1 MIDRYSRKEMK
12 AIWTEA
18 NKYNAWLEVE
28 ILTVEAYAK
37 YGLIPTADAIKI
49 RGNAKFSVERI
60 LEIEESTKHDVVA
73 FTRAVSESLGE
84 EKKWVHYGLTSTDVC
99 DTAYGYQFKQANI
112 LLYDDIIK
120 IKKTLKTKAIEY
132 KDIPIIGRT
141 HGIHGEPTSLGL
153 KFALWYEEMNRNL
166 ERFEMARKQIEVG
179 KISGAVG
186 NFAHGE
192 LEIEEYVC
200 EHLGLDYS
208 KISTQVL
215 QRDRHAFYLSTLAL
229 IASSLEK
236 MAIEIRHWQRTEVQE
251 LSEYFSEGQKGS
263 SAMPHKRN
271 PIGSENITGCA
282 RVIRGYMLTAFE
294 NIPLWHE
301 RDISHS
307 APERII
313 MPDATILL
321 DYALNRFNK
330 ILSNILVFEDN
341 MMANINKTNGLI
353 YSQRVMLSL
362 INKGWSRE
370 KAYDVIQPLAMKSYK
385 ERISYKELLQAD
397 KQVSEIMNK
406 KELDELFTTDYYL
419 RNVDK
424 IFKRMGLIE

>member
-12 AIWTEA
+12 DIWSEE
-18 NKYNAWLEVE
+18 NKYKAWLEVE
-28 ILTVEAYAK
+28 ILTVEAYAH
-37 YGLIPTADAIKI
+37 YGMIPKEDAKAI
-49 RGNAKFSVERI
+49 REKACFTVDRI

-73 FTRAVSESLGE
+73 FTRAVSESLGD

-99 DTAYGYQFKQANI
+99 DTAYGYLFKQANKI
-112 LLYDDIIK
+112 LTKDLLK
-120 IKKTLKTKAIEY
+120 IRETLKAKALEY
-132 KDIPIIGRT
+132 KYIPIIGRT
-141 HGIHGEPTSLGL
+141 HGIHGEPTALGL
-153 KFALWYEEMNRNL
+153 KFALWFEEMNRNI
-166 ERFEMARKQIEVG
+166 ERFEMAKRQIEVG

-186 NFAHGE
+186 NFAHSR

-200 EHLGLDYS
+200 EHLGIDFA

-215 QRDRHAFYLSTLAL
+215 QRDRHAFYLSTLAI

-236 MAIEIRHWQRTEVQE
+236 MAVEVRHWQRTEVQE
-251 LSEYFSEGQKGS
+251 LSEFFSEGQKGS

-321 DYALNRFNK
+321 DYALNRFNN
-330 ILSNILVFEDN
+330 ILTNILVFEEN

-353 YSQRVMLSL
+353 YSQRVMLAL
-362 INKGWSRE
+362 IDKGWSRE
-370 KAYDVIQPLAMKSYK
+370 KAYDIIQPLAMKSYK
-385 ERISYKELLQAD
+385 EKISYKDLLAD
-397 KQVSEIMNK
+397 DNEIMSIINL
-406 KELDELFTTDYYL
+406 KELNELFNPGYYL
-419 RNVDK
+419 RNVDN
-424 IFKRMGLIE
+424 IYKRIGLAD

>member
-12 AIWTEA
+12 DIWSEE
-18 NKYNAWLEVE
+18 NKYKAWLEVE
-28 ILTVEAYAK
+28 ILTVEAYAH
-37 YGLIPTADAIKI
+37 YGMIPKEDAKAI
-49 RGNAKFSVERI
+49 RDKASFTVDRI

-73 FTRAVSESLGE
+73 FTRAVSESLGD

-99 DTAYGYQFKQANI
+99 DTAYGYLFKQANKI
-112 LLYDDIIK
+112 LTKDLLK
-120 IKKTLKTKAIEY
+120 IRETLKAKALEY
-132 KDIPIIGRT
+132 KYIPIIGRT
-141 HGIHGEPTSLGL
+141 HGIHGEPTALGL
-153 KFALWYEEMNRNL
+153 KFALWFEEMNRNV
-166 ERFEMARKQIEVG
+166 ERFEMAKRQIEVG

-186 NFAHGE
+186 NFAHSR

-200 EHLGLDYS
+200 EHLGIDFA

-215 QRDRHAFYLSTLAL
+215 QRDRHAFYLSTLAI
-229 IASSLEK
+229 IASCLEK
-236 MAIEIRHWQRTEVQE
+236 MAVEVRHWQRTEVQE
-251 LSEYFSEGQKGS
+251 LSEFFSEGQKGS

-321 DYALNRFNK
+321 DYALNRFNN
-330 ILSNILVFEDN
+330 ILTNILVFEEN

-353 YSQRVMLSL
+353 YSQRVMLAL
-362 INKGWSRE
+362 IDKGWSRE
-370 KAYDVIQPLAMKSYK
+370 KAYDIIQPLAMKSYK
-385 ERISYKELLQAD
+385 EKISYKDLLAD
-397 KQVSEIMNK
+397 DNEIMSIINL
-406 KELDELFTTDYYL
+406 KELNELFNPGYYL
-419 RNVDK
+419 RNVDN
-424 IFKRMGLIE
+424 IYKRIGLAD

>member
-12 AIWTEA
+12 AIWSEE
-18 NKYNAWLEVE
+18 NKYKAWLEVE
-28 ILTVEAYAK
+28 LLTVEAYAH
-37 YGLIPTADAIKI
+37 YGMIPKEDAKAI
-49 RGNAKFSVERI
+49 RDKACFTVDRI

-73 FTRAVSESLGE
+73 FTRAVSESLGD

-99 DTAYGYQFKQANI
+99 DTAYGYLFKQANKI
-112 LLYDDIIK
+112 LNKDLLK
-120 IKKTLKTKAIEY
+120 IRETLKNKALEY
-132 KDIPIIGRT
+132 KYIPIIGRT
-141 HGIHGEPTSLGL
+141 HGIHGEPTALGL
-153 KFALWYEEMNRNL
+153 KFALWFEEMNRNI
-166 ERFEMARKQIEVG
+166 ERFDMAKRQIEVG

-186 NFAHGE
+186 NFAHSR

-200 EHLGLDYS
+200 EHLGIDYA

-215 QRDRHAFYLSTLAL
+215 QRDRHAFYLSTLAI

-236 MAIEIRHWQRTEVQE
+236 MAVEVRHWQRTEVQE
-251 LSEYFSEGQKGS
+251 LSEFFSEGQKGS

-321 DYALNRFNK
+321 DYALNRFNN
-330 ILSNILVFEDN
+330 ILTNILVFEDN
-341 MMANINKTNGLI
+341 MMTNINKTNGLI

-362 INKGWSRE
+362 IDKGWSRE
-370 KAYDVIQPLAMKSYK
+370 KAYDIIQPLAMKSYK
-385 ERISYKELLQAD
+385 EKISYKDLLAAD
-397 KQVSEIMNK
+397 KEITSILNL
-406 KELDELFTTDYYL
+406 KELNELFNPGYYL
-419 RNVDK
+419 RNVDN
-424 IFKRMGLIE
+424 IYKRIGLVD

>member
-12 AIWTEA
+12 AIWSEE
-18 NKYNAWLEVE
+18 NKFKAWLEVE
-28 ILTVEAYAK
+28 ILTVEAYAH
-37 YGLIPTADAIKI
+37 YGMIPKDDAKAI
-49 RGNAKFSVERI
+49 RDKASFTVDRI
-60 LEIEESTKHDVVA
+60 LEIEETTKHDVVA
-73 FTRAVSESLGE
+73 FTRAVSESLGD

-99 DTAYGYQFKQANI
+99 DTAYGYLFKQANKI
-112 LLYDDIIK
+112 LTKDLLK
-120 IKKTLKTKAIEY
+120 LKETLKDKALEY
-132 KDIPIIGRT
+132 KYIPIIGRT
-141 HGIHGEPTSLGL
+141 HGIHGEPTALGL
-153 KFALWYEEMNRNL
+153 KFALWYEEMNRNI
-166 ERFEMARKQIEVG
+166 ERFELAKKQIEVG

-186 NFAHGE
+186 NFAHSR

-200 EHLGLDYS
+200 EHLGIDYA

-215 QRDRHAFYLSTLAL
+215 QRDRHAFYLSTLA
-229 IASSLEK
+229 IVASSLEK
-236 MAIEIRHWQRTEVQE
+236 MAVEVRHWQRTEVQE
-251 LSEYFSEGQKGS
+251 LSEFFSEGQKGS

-321 DYALNRFNK
+321 DYALNRFNN
-330 ILSNILVFEDN
+330 IITNILVFEEN
-341 MMANINKTNGLI
+341 MIANINKTNGLI
-353 YSQRVMLSL
+353 YSQRVMLAL

-370 KAYDVIQPLAMKSYK
+370 KAYDIIQPLAMKSYK
-385 ERISYKELLQAD
+385 EKISYKDLLTAD
-397 KQVSEIMNK
+397 NEVASILNQE
-406 KELDELFTTDYYL
+406 ELDELFNPGYYL
-419 RNVDK
+419 RNVNN
-424 IFKRMGLIE
+424 IYKRIGLIE

>member
-12 AIWTEA
+12 SIWSEE
-18 NKYNAWLEVE
+18 NKYKAWLEVE
-28 ILTVEAYAK
+28 LLTVEAYAH
-37 YGLIPTADAIKI
+37 YGLIPKEDAKAI
-49 RGNAKFSVERI
+49 RDNACFTVERI

-99 DTAYGYQFKQANI
+99 DTAYGYLFKQANKI
-112 LLYDDIIK
+112 LNKDLLK
-120 IKKTLKTKAIEY
+120 IRETLKTKALEY
-132 KDIPIIGRT
+132 KFIPIIGRT
-141 HGIHGEPTSLGL
+141 HGIHGEPTALGL
-153 KFALWYEEMNRNL
+153 KFALWYEEMNRNI
-166 ERFEMARKQIEVG
+166 ERFEMAKRQIEVG

-186 NFAHGE
+186 NFAHSR

-200 EHLGLDYS
+200 EHLGIDYA

-215 QRDRHAFYLSTLAL
+215 QRDRHAFYLSTLAI

-236 MAIEIRHWQRTEVQE
+236 MAVEVRHWQRTEVQE
-251 LSEYFSEGQKGS
+251 LSEFFSEGQKGS

-321 DYALNRFNK
+321 DYALYRFNN
-330 ILSNILVFEDN
+330 ILTNLLVFEDN
-341 MMANINKTNGLI
+341 MMANINNTNGLI
-353 YSQRVMLSL
+353 YSQRVMLTL
-362 INKGWSRE
+362 IDKGWSRE
-370 KAYDVIQPLAMKSYK
+370 KSYDIIQPLAMKSYK
-385 ERISYKELLQAD
+385 ENISYKELLAAD
-397 KQVSEIMNK
+397 EEISSILSL
-406 KELDELFTTDYYL
+406 KELNDLFNPGYYL
-419 RNVDK
+419 RNVDN
-424 IFKRMGLIE
+424 IYKRIGLVE

>member
-12 AIWTEA
+12 SIWSEE
-18 NKYNAWLEVE
+18 NKYKAWLEVE
-28 ILTVEAYAK
+28 LLTVEAYAH
-37 YGLIPTADAIKI
+37 YGLIPKEDAKAI
-49 RGNAKFSVERI
+49 RDNACFTVERI

-99 DTAYGYQFKQANI
+99 DTAYGYLFKQANKI
-112 LLYDDIIK
+112 LNKDLLK
-120 IKKTLKTKAIEY
+120 IKETLKTKALDY
-132 KDIPIIGRT
+132 KFIPIIGRT

-153 KFALWYEEMNRNL
+153 KFALWYEEMNRNI
-166 ERFEMARKQIEVG
+166 ERFEIAKRQIEVG

-186 NFAHGE
+186 NFAHSR

-200 EHLGLDYS
+200 EHLGIDYA

-215 QRDRHAFYLSTLAL
+215 QRDRHAFYLSTLAI

-236 MAIEIRHWQRTEVQE
+236 MAVEVRHWQRTEVQE
-251 LSEYFSEGQKGS
+251 LSEFFSEGQKGS

-321 DYALNRFNK
+321 DYALYRFNN
-330 ILSNILVFEDN
+330 ILTNLLVFEDN

-353 YSQRVMLSL
+353 YSQRVMLTL
-362 INKGWSRE
+362 IDKGWSRE
-370 KAYDVIQPLAMKSYK
+370 KSYDIIQPLAMKSYK
-385 ERISYKELLQAD
+385 ENISYKELLAAD
-397 KQVSEIMNK
+397 EEISSILSL
-406 KELDELFTTDYYL
+406 KELNDLFNPGYYL
-419 RNVDK
+419 RNVDN
-424 IFKRMGLIE
+424 IYKRIGLVE

>member
-12 AIWTEA
+12 AIWSEE
-18 NKYNAWLEVE
+18 NKFKAWLEVE
-28 ILTVEAYAK
+28 ILTVEAYAH
-37 YGLIPTADAIKI
+37 YGMIPKEDAKAI
-49 RGNAKFSVERI
+49 RDKACFTVDRI
-60 LEIEESTKHDVVA
+60 LEIEETTKHDVVA
-73 FTRAVSESLGE
+73 FTRAVSESLGD

-99 DTAYGYQFKQANI
+99 DTAYGYLFKQANKI
-112 LLYDDIIK
+112 LTKDLLRLK
-120 IKKTLKTKAIEY
+120 ETLKTKALEY
-132 KDIPIIGRT
+132 KYIPIIGRT
-141 HGIHGEPTSLGL
+141 HGIHGEPTALGL
-153 KFALWYEEMNRNL
+153 KFALWYEEMNRNI
-166 ERFEMARKQIEVG
+166 ERFEMAKRQIEVG

-186 NFAHGE
+186 NFAHSR

-200 EHLGLDYS
+200 EHLGIDYA

-215 QRDRHAFYLSTLAL
+215 QRDRHAFYLSTLAI

-236 MAIEIRHWQRTEVQE
+236 MAVEVRHWQRTEVQE
-251 LSEYFSEGQKGS
+251 LSEFFSEGQKGS

-321 DYALNRFNK
+321 DYALYRFNN
-330 ILSNILVFEDN
+330 ILTNILVFEEN

-353 YSQRVMLSL
+353 YSQRVMLAL

-370 KAYDVIQPLAMKSYK
+370 KAYDIIQPLAMKSFK
-385 ERISYKELLQAD
+385 EKISYKDLLAAD
-397 KQVSEIMNK
+397 KEVISILNQ
-406 KELDELFTTDYYL
+406 KELDELFNLEYYL
-419 RNVDK
+419 RNVNN
-424 IFKRMGLIE
+424 IYKRIGLVE

>member
-12 AIWTEA
+12 AIWSEE
-18 NKYNAWLEVE
+18 NKYKAWLEVE
-28 ILTVEAYAK
+28 ILTVEAYAH
-37 YGLIPTADAIKI
+37 YGMVPKEDAKAI
-49 RGNAKFSVERI
+49 RDKASFTVDRI

-73 FTRAVSESLGE
+73 FTRAVSESLGD

-99 DTAYGYQFKQANI
+99 DTAYGYLFKQANKI
-112 LLYDDIIK
+112 LTKDLLK
-120 IKKTLKTKAIEY
+120 IRETLKSKALEY
-132 KDIPIIGRT
+132 KYIPIIGRT
-141 HGIHGEPTSLGL
+141 HGIHGEPTALGL
-153 KFALWYEEMNRNL
+153 KFALWYEEMNRNI
-166 ERFEMARKQIEVG
+166 ERFEMAKRQIEVG

-186 NFAHGE
+186 NFAHSR

-200 EHLGLDYS
+200 EHLGIDYA

-215 QRDRHAFYLSTLAL
+215 QRDRHAFYLSTLAI

-236 MAIEIRHWQRTEVQE
+236 MAVEVRHWQRTEVQE
-251 LSEYFSEGQKGS
+251 LSEFFSEGQKGS

-321 DYALNRFNK
+321 DYALNRFNN
-330 ILSNILVFEDN
+330 ILTNILVFEDN

-353 YSQRVMLSL
+353 YSQRVMLAL

-370 KAYDVIQPLAMKSYK
+370 KAYDIIQPLAMKSYK
-385 ERISYKELLQAD
+385 EKISYKDLLSTDKDVASILNQEEL
-397 KQVSEIMNK
+397 E
-406 KELDELFTTDYYL
+406 ELFNPGYYL
-419 RNVDK
+419 RNVNN
-424 IFKRMGLIE
+424 IYKRIGLIE

>member
-12 AIWTEA
+12 AIWSEE
-18 NKYNAWLEVE
+18 NKYKAWLEVE
-28 ILTVEAYAK
+28 LLTVEAYAH
-37 YGLIPTADAIKI
+37 YGMIPKGDAQAI
-49 RGNAKFSVERI
+49 REKASFTVDRI

-99 DTAYGYQFKQANI
+99 DTAYGFLFKQANKI
-112 LLYDDIIK
+112 LSKDLLK
-120 IKKTLKTKAIEY
+120 IRETLKEKALEY
-132 KDIPIIGRT
+132 KYIPIIGRT
-141 HGIHGEPTSLGL
+141 HGIHGEPTALGL
-153 KFALWYEEMNRNL
+153 KFALWFEEINRNI
-166 ERFEMARKQIEVG
+166 ERFEMAKRQIEVG

-186 NFAHGE
+186 NFAHSR

-200 EHLGLDYS
+200 KHLGIDYA

-215 QRDRHAFYLSTLAL
+215 QRDRHAFYLSTLAI

-236 MAIEIRHWQRTEVQE
+236 MAVEIRHWQRTEVQE
-251 LSEYFSEGQKGS
+251 LSEFFSEGQKGS

-321 DYALNRFNK
+321 DYALNRFNN
-330 ILSNILVFEDN
+330 ILTNILVFEEN
-341 MMANINKTNGLI
+341 IMANINKTNGLI
-353 YSQRVMLSL
+353 YSQRVMLAL
-362 INKGWSRE
+362 IDKGWSRE
-370 KAYDVIQPLAMKSYK
+370 KAYDIIQPLAMKSYK
-385 ERISYKELLQAD
+385 EKISYKDLLAAD
-397 KQVSEIMNK
+397 GEISSIINL
-406 KELDELFTTDYYL
+406 KELNELFNPGYYL
-419 RNVDK
+419 RNVDN
-424 IFKRMGLIE
+424 IYKRLGLVE

>member
-12 AIWTEA
+12 SIWSEE
-18 NKYNAWLEVE
+18 NKYKAWLEVE
-28 ILTVEAYAK
+28 LLTVEAYAH
-37 YGLIPTADAIKI
+37 YGLIPKEDAKAI
-49 RGNAKFSVERI
+49 RDNACFTVERI

-99 DTAYGYQFKQANI
+99 DTAYGYLFKQANKI
-112 LLYDDIIK
+112 LNKDLLK
-120 IKKTLKTKAIEY
+120 IKETLKTKALDY
-132 KDIPIIGRT
+132 KFIPIIGRT

-153 KFALWYEEMNRNL
+153 KFALWYEEMNRNI
-166 ERFEMARKQIEVG
+166 ERFEMAKRQIEVG

-186 NFAHGE
+186 NFAHSR

-200 EHLGLDYS
+200 EHLGIDYA

-215 QRDRHAFYLSTLAL
+215 QRDRHAFYLSTLAI

-236 MAIEIRHWQRTEVQE
+236 MAVEVRHWQRTEVQE
-251 LSEYFSEGQKGS
+251 LSEFFSEGQKGS

-321 DYALNRFNK
+321 DYALYRFNN
-330 ILSNILVFEDN
+330 ILTNLLVFEDN

-353 YSQRVMLSL
+353 YSQRVMLTL
-362 INKGWSRE
+362 IDKGWSRE

-385 ERISYKELLQAD
+385 ENISYNELLAADEEISSILSLKELND
-397 KQVSEIMNK
+397 
-406 KELDELFTTDYYL
+406 LFNPGYYL
-419 RNVDK
+419 RNVDN
-424 IFKRMGLIE
+424 IYKRIGLVE

>member
-1 MIDRYSRKEMK
+1 M
-12 AIWTEA
+12 
-18 NKYNAWLEVE
+18 
-28 ILTVEAYAK
+28 TVEAYAH
-37 YGLIPTADAIKI
+37 YGMIPKEDAKAI
-49 RGNAKFSVERI
+49 RDKACFTVDRI
-60 LEIEESTKHDVVA
+60 LEIEETTKHDVVA
-73 FTRAVSESLGE
+73 FTRAVSESLGD

-99 DTAYGYQFKQANI
+99 DTAYGYLFKQANKI
-112 LLYDDIIK
+112 LTKDLLRLK
-120 IKKTLKTKAIEY
+120 ETLKTKALEY
-132 KDIPIIGRT
+132 KYIPIIGRT
-141 HGIHGEPTSLGL
+141 HGIHGEPTALGL
-153 KFALWYEEMNRNL
+153 KFALWYEEMNRNI
-166 ERFEMARKQIEVG
+166 ERFEMAKRQIEVG

-186 NFAHGE
+186 NFAHSR

-200 EHLGLDYS
+200 EHLGIDYA

-215 QRDRHAFYLSTLAL
+215 QRDRHAFYLSTLAI

-236 MAIEIRHWQRTEVQE
+236 MAVEVRHWQRTEVQE
-251 LSEYFSEGQKGS
+251 LSEFFSEGQKGS

-321 DYALNRFNK
+321 DYALYRFNN
-330 ILSNILVFEDN
+330 ILTNILVFEEN

-353 YSQRVMLSL
+353 YSQRVMLAL

-370 KAYDVIQPLAMKSYK
+370 KAYDIIQPLAMKSFK
-385 ERISYKELLQAD
+385 EKISYKDLLAAD
-397 KQVSEIMNK
+397 KEVISILNQ
-406 KELDELFTTDYYL
+406 KELDELFNLEYYL
-419 RNVDK
+419 RNVNN
-424 IFKRMGLIE
+424 IYKRIGLVE

>member
-12 AIWTEA
+12 DIWSEE
-18 NKYNAWLEVE
+18 NKYKAWLEVE
-28 ILTVEAYAK
+28 ILTVEAYAH
-37 YGLIPTADAIKI
+37 YGMIPKEDAKAI
-49 RGNAKFSVERI
+49 REKACFTVDRI

-73 FTRAVSESLGE
+73 FTRAVSESLGD

-99 DTAYGYQFKQANI
+99 DTAYGYLFKQANKI
-112 LLYDDIIK
+112 LTKDLLK
-120 IKKTLKTKAIEY
+120 IRETLKAKALEY
-132 KDIPIIGRT
+132 KYIPIIGRT
-141 HGIHGEPTSLGL
+141 HGIHGEPTALGL
-153 KFALWYEEMNRNL
+153 KFALWFEEMNRNI
-166 ERFEMARKQIEVG
+166 ERFEMAKRQIEVG

-186 NFAHGE
+186 NFAHSR

-200 EHLGLDYS
+200 EHLGIDFA

-215 QRDRHAFYLSTLAL
+215 QRDRHAFYLSTLAI

-236 MAIEIRHWQRTEVQE
+236 MAVEVRHWQRTEVQE
-251 LSEYFSEGQKGS
+251 LSEFFSEGQKGS

-321 DYALNRFNK
+321 DYALNRFNN
-330 ILSNILVFEDN
+330 ILTNILVFEEN

-353 YSQRVMLSL
+353 YSQRVMLAL
-362 INKGWSRE
+362 IDKGWSRE
-370 KAYDVIQPLAMKSYK
+370 KAYDIIQPLAMKSYK
-385 ERISYKELLQAD
+385 EKISYKDLLAD
-397 KQVSEIMNK
+397 DKEIMSIINL
-406 KELDELFTTDYYL
+406 KELNELFNPGYYL
-419 RNVDK
+419 RNVDN
-424 IFKRMGLIE
+424 IYKRIGLAD

>member
-12 AIWTEA
+12 AIWSEE
-18 NKYNAWLEVE
+18 NKYKAWLEVE
-28 ILTVEAYAK
+28 LLTVEAYAH
-37 YGLIPTADAIKI
+37 YGMIPKEDAKAI
-49 RGNAKFSVERI
+49 RDKACFTVDRI

-73 FTRAVSESLGE
+73 FTRAVSESLGD

-99 DTAYGYQFKQANI
+99 DTAYGYLFKQANKI
-112 LLYDDIIK
+112 LNKDLLK
-120 IKKTLKTKAIEY
+120 IRETLKNKALEY
-132 KDIPIIGRT
+132 KYIPIIGRT
-141 HGIHGEPTSLGL
+141 HGIHGEPTALGL
-153 KFALWYEEMNRNL
+153 KFALWFEEMNRNI
-166 ERFEMARKQIEVG
+166 ERFDMAKRQIEVG

-186 NFAHGE
+186 NFAHSR

-200 EHLGLDYS
+200 EHLGIDYA

-215 QRDRHAFYLSTLAL
+215 QRDRHAFYLSTLAI

-236 MAIEIRHWQRTEVQE
+236 MAVEVRHWQRTEVQE
-251 LSEYFSEGQKGS
+251 LSEFFSEGQKGS

-321 DYALNRFNK
+321 DYALNRFNN
-330 ILSNILVFEDN
+330 ILTNILVFEDN
-341 MMANINKTNGLI
+341 MMTNINKTNGLI

-362 INKGWSRE
+362 IDKGWSRE
-370 KAYDVIQPLAMKSYK
+370 KAYDIIQPLAMKSYK
-385 ERISYKELLQAD
+385 EKISYRDLLAADKEITSILNLKEL
-397 KQVSEIMNK
+397 N
-406 KELDELFTTDYYL
+406 ELFNPGYYL
-419 RNVDK
+419 RNVDN
-424 IFKRMGLIE
+424 IYKRIGLVD

>member
-1 MIDRYSRKEMK
+1 MIDRYSRREMK
-12 AIWTEA
+12 SIWSEE
-18 NKYNAWLEVE
+18 NKYKAWLEVE
-28 ILTVEAYAK
+28 LLTVEAYAH
-37 YGLIPTADAIKI
+37 YGLIPKEDAKAI
-49 RGNAKFSVERI
+49 RDKACFTVERI

-99 DTAYGYQFKQANI
+99 DTAYGYLFKQANKI
-112 LLYDDIIK
+112 LKNDLLK
-120 IKKTLKTKAIEY
+120 IRETLKNKALEY
-132 KDIPIIGRT
+132 KFIPIIGRT

-153 KFALWYEEMNRNL
+153 KFALWYEEMNRNI
-166 ERFEMARKQIEVG
+166 ERFEMAKRQIEVG

-186 NFAHGE
+186 NFAHSR

-200 EHLGLDYS
+200 EHLGIDYA

-215 QRDRHAFYLSTLAL
+215 QRDRHAFYLSTLAI

-236 MAIEIRHWQRTEVQE
+236 MAVEVRHWQRTEVQE
-251 LSEYFSEGQKGS
+251 LSEFFSEGQKGS

-321 DYALNRFNK
+321 DYALYRFNN
-330 ILSNILVFEDN
+330 ILTNLLVFEDN

-353 YSQRVMLSL
+353 YSQRVMLTL
-362 INKGWSRE
+362 IDKGWSRE
-370 KAYDVIQPLAMKSYK
+370 KSYDIIQPLAMKSYK
-385 ERISYKELLQAD
+385 ENISYKDLLAD
-397 KQVSEIMNK
+397 DEEISSILSL
-406 KELDELFTTDYYL
+406 KELNDLFNPGYYL
-419 RNVDK
+419 RNVDN
-424 IFKRMGLIE
+424 IYKRIGLVE

>member
-1 MIDRYSRKEMK
+1 MIERYSRKEMK
-12 AIWTEA
+12 SIWSEE
-18 NKYNAWLEVE
+18 NKYKAWLEVE
-28 ILTVEAYAK
+28 LLTVEAYAH
-37 YGLIPTADAIKI
+37 YGMIPKDDAKAI
-49 RGNAKFSVERI
+49 RDKACFTVDRI

-99 DTAYGYQFKQANI
+99 DTAYGYLFKQANKI
-112 LLYDDIIK
+112 LTKDLLK
-120 IKKTLKTKAIEY
+120 IRETLKTKALEY
-132 KDIPIIGRT
+132 MYIPIIGRT
-141 HGIHGEPTSLGL
+141 HGIHGEPTALGL
-153 KFALWYEEMNRNL
+153 KFALWYEEMNRNI
-166 ERFEMARKQIEVG
+166 ERFEMAKRQIEVG

-186 NFAHGE
+186 NFAHSR

-200 EHLGLDYS
+200 EHLGIDYA

-215 QRDRHAFYLSTLAL
+215 QRDRHAFYLSTLAI

-236 MAIEIRHWQRTEVQE
+236 MAVEVRHWQRTEVQE
-251 LSEYFSEGQKGS
+251 LSEFFSEGQKGS

-321 DYALNRFNK
+321 DYALYRFNN
-330 ILSNILVFEDN
+330 ILTNILVFEDN

-353 YSQRVMLSL
+353 YSQRVMLAL

-370 KAYDVIQPLAMKSYK
+370 KAYDIIQPLAMKSYK
-385 ERISYKELLQAD
+385 EKISYKDLLAAD
-397 KQVSEIMNK
+397 KEVALIMK
-406 KELDELFTTDYYL
+406 QAELDELFNPGYYL
-419 RNVDK
+419 RNVDN
-424 IFKRMGLIE
+424 IYKRMGLVK

>member
-12 AIWTEA
+12 DIWSEE
-18 NKYNAWLEVE
+18 NKYKAWLEVE
-28 ILTVEAYAK
+28 ILTVEAYAH
-37 YGLIPTADAIKI
+37 YGMIPKEDAKAI
-49 RGNAKFSVERI
+49 REKACFKVDRI

-73 FTRAVSESLGE
+73 FTRAVSESLGD

-99 DTAYGYQFKQANI
+99 DTAYGYLFKQANKI
-112 LLYDDIIK
+112 LTKDLLK
-120 IKKTLKTKAIEY
+120 IRETLKAKALEY
-132 KDIPIIGRT
+132 KYIPIIGRT
-141 HGIHGEPTSLGL
+141 HGIHGEPTALGL
-153 KFALWYEEMNRNL
+153 KFALWFEEMNRNI
-166 ERFEMARKQIEVG
+166 ERFEMAKRQIEVG

-186 NFAHGE
+186 NFAHSR

-200 EHLGLDYS
+200 EHLGIDFA

-215 QRDRHAFYLSTLAL
+215 QRDRHAFYLSTLAI

-236 MAIEIRHWQRTEVQE
+236 MAVEVRHWQRTEVQE
-251 LSEYFSEGQKGS
+251 LSEFFSEGQKGS

-321 DYALNRFNK
+321 DYALNRFNN
-330 ILSNILVFEDN
+330 ILTNILVFEEN

-353 YSQRVMLSL
+353 YSQRVMLAL
-362 INKGWSRE
+362 IDKGWSRE
-370 KAYDVIQPLAMKSYK
+370 KAYDIIQPLAMKSYK
-385 ERISYKELLQAD
+385 EKISYKDLLAD
-397 KQVSEIMNK
+397 DNEIMSIINL
-406 KELDELFTTDYYL
+406 KELNELFNPGYYL
-419 RNVDK
+419 RNVDN
-424 IFKRMGLIE
+424 IYKRIGLAD

>member
-12 AIWTEA
+12 NIWSEE
-18 NKYNAWLEVE
+18 NKYKAWLEVE
-28 ILTVEAYAK
+28 ILTVEAYAH
-37 YGLIPTADAIKI
+37 YGMIPKEDTKAIREK
-49 RGNAKFSVERI
+49 ACFTVDRI

-73 FTRAVSESLGE
+73 FTRAVSESLGD

-99 DTAYGYQFKQANI
+99 DTAYGYLFKQANQI
-112 LLYDDIIK
+112 LTKDLFK
-120 IKKTLKTKAIEY
+120 IRETLKTKALEY
-132 KDIPIIGRT
+132 KYIPIIGRT
-141 HGIHGEPTSLGL
+141 HGIHGEPTALGL
-153 KFALWYEEMNRNL
+153 KFALWYEEMNRNI
-166 ERFEMARKQIEVG
+166 ERFEMAKRQIEVG

-186 NFAHGE
+186 NFAHSR

-200 EHLGLDYS
+200 DHLGIDYA

-215 QRDRHAFYLSTLAL
+215 QRDRHAFYLSTLAI

-236 MAIEIRHWQRTEVQE
+236 MAVEVRHWQRTEVQE
-251 LSEYFSEGQKGS
+251 LSEFFSEGQKGS

-321 DYALNRFNK
+321 DYALYRFNN
-330 ILSNILVFEDN
+330 ILTNILVFEDN
-341 MMANINKTNGLI
+341 MMTNINKTNGLI
-353 YSQRVMLSL
+353 YSQRVMLAL

-370 KAYDVIQPLAMKSYK
+370 KAYDIIQPLAMKSYK
-385 ERISYKELLQAD
+385 EKISYKELLAD
-397 KQVSEIMNK
+397 DKEVAFILNK
-406 KELDELFTTDYYL
+406 EELDELFNPGYYL
-419 RNVDK
+419 RNVDN
-424 IFKRMGLIE
+424 IYKRMGLVK

>member
-12 AIWTEA
+12 DIWSEE
-18 NKYNAWLEVE
+18 NKYKAWLEVE
-28 ILTVEAYAK
+28 ILTVEAYAH
-37 YGLIPTADAIKI
+37 YGMIPKEDAKAI
-49 RGNAKFSVERI
+49 REKACFEVDRI

-73 FTRAVSESLGE
+73 FTRAVSESLGD

-99 DTAYGYQFKQANI
+99 DTAYGYLFKQANKI
-112 LLYDDIIK
+112 LTKDLLK
-120 IKKTLKTKAIEY
+120 IRETLKAKALEY
-132 KDIPIIGRT
+132 KYIPIIGRT
-141 HGIHGEPTSLGL
+141 HGIHGEPTALGL
-153 KFALWYEEMNRNL
+153 KFALWFEEMNRNI
-166 ERFEMARKQIEVG
+166 ERFEMAKRQIEVG

-186 NFAHGE
+186 NFAHSR

-200 EHLGLDYS
+200 EHLGIDFA

-215 QRDRHAFYLSTLAL
+215 QRDRHAFYLSTLAI

-236 MAIEIRHWQRTEVQE
+236 MAVEVRHWQRTEVQE
-251 LSEYFSEGQKGS
+251 LSEFFSEGQKGS

-321 DYALNRFNK
+321 DYALNRFNN
-330 ILSNILVFEDN
+330 ILTNILVFEEN

-353 YSQRVMLSL
+353 YSQRVMLAL
-362 INKGWSRE
+362 IDKGWSRE
-370 KAYDVIQPLAMKSYK
+370 KAYDIIQPLAMKSYK
-385 ERISYKELLQAD
+385 EKISYKDLLAD
-397 KQVSEIMNK
+397 DNEIMSIINL
-406 KELDELFTTDYYL
+406 KELNELFNPGYYL
-419 RNVDK
+419 RNVDN
-424 IFKRMGLIE
+424 IYKRIGLAD